1 MVFREQALALPGI
14 GKALADKIMEMV
26 EDGRIRKVDEVF
38 VIIIMIIRKVEEVCS
53 SEKVKVLSIFSDVWG
68 AGPKTAQAW
77 WDRWVSL
84 LVGRYDGSGG
94 PLSWCQPDTV
104 MWIIAL
110 FFQTFSLLRGFRS
123 LDDLKGANLT
133 RQQEVFNL
141 SLTLCSFS

>member
-1 MVFREQALALPGI
+1 MPGI

-77 WDRWVSL
+77 WDRWVSF
-84 LVGRYDGSGG
+84 LV
-94 PLSWCQPDTV
+94 V
-104 MWIIAL
+104 IA
-110 FFQTFSLLRGFRS
+110 FR
-123 LDDLKGANLT
+123 LHW
-133 RQQEVFNL
+133 QQCCFGN
-141 SLTLCSFS
+141 S